1 MEMIALMLSGL
12 ALLAAGVCLCLLMRE
27 KKRNQERKAVLL
39 DFIHAEVKAAVNEA
53 VKAADS
59 PERMEA
65 VRKAAEEIVAQAV
78 DNVCEKISGAYTGN
92 NFGLGINSIMNYDPH
107 AALAVQRERERQ
119 GE

>member
-12 ALLAAGVCLCLLMRE
+12 ALLAAGVCLCLLMQE
-27 KKRNQERKAVLL
+27 KKRNQERNVAMLNYIKVECEA
-39 DFIHAEVKAAVNEA
+39 A

-65 VRKAAEEIVAQAV
+65 VKKAAEEIVAQAV
-78 DNVCEKISGAYTGN
+78 DNVCEKIADSYTGN
-92 NFGLGINSIMNYDPH
+92 NFGFGINSIMNYDPH
-107 AALAVQRERERQ
+107 AALAAQRERERQ